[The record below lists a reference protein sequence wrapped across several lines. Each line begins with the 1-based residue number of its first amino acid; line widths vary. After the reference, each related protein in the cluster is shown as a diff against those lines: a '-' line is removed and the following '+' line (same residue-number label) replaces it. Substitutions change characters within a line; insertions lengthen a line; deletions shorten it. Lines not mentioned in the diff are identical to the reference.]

1 MADTLPVPIDKPLSR
16 AYLREFSGWSTAY
29 PPGASEP
36 TSLSVMHN
44 CSLTGEGDLSIRP
57 GLRRVLNTPNPGPIV
72 GDIEHFYT
80 TDGRKAILY
89 AIRDGGYV
97 RFRTAVY
104 NATTKVYDRDL
115 TMTSRFPGFTDAGT
129 QLSNSC
135 TYVRYVQIDNKIL
148 ALPNS
153 SEPFRL
159 FLVGAS
165 PSAKTIQSIDRPAW
179 NGADKPGIYV
189 PSQAWID
196 LSTKTL
202 PPTAVTLTTSTLIS
216 TTAANNVF
224 NFGYFYTFNNE
235 IGETAPS
242 QIALIKCQRR
252 WTAWNA
258 DPNDDNKSPDQIVT
272 VIPAAA
278 FSAAVAAGAVSWN
291 LYMVTWSDQDSVP
304 PEGVLLK
311 TTSLRN
317 ADGSAK
323 SREAA
328 GWAAHTPMLQGTDA
342 SMPLPRGDVRDNF
355 TTPKKAA
362 NGLVAGDRLVLVYD
376 QENEARITWTSNR
389 QGDYLNFS
397 PSKGGGFKTLT
408 SGNLYMPIAVKLW
421 QNPQSVDTITILCAG
436 LDGQGTAFYM
446 NANTTI
452 TTQSQSQVVV
462 GFEET
467 TATNGTCSPY
477 GVEVL
482 NNALFHPLENNIVK
496 STASNYNI
504 NHTPIADLIQNVWSR
519 IPLKDKRVMVSSQMD
534 SSLYYLLKS
543 PVGWLSANGH
553 NGNQVWV
560 CNTALTNAWSCWDV
574 QGSTLRKLEID
585 GLLYMGIAS
594 GPSIFVFDP
603 EQDHDHVW
611 DSSTSTWVEEG
622 IPWEAVTNTQGANRA
637 HDAWAWL
644 QQVNTTFGNFTGECV
659 YGIRGVDVYGRSLEF
674 KKHYISPQLGSHDPL
689 ERYDQDDALLV
700 RQVMK
705 EWQFFWRSADKPK
718 NRSYGSICSVQYRY
732 SPATVNVGYEYGSVE
747 TFEYGSRAQQ
757 TMNGVPVPFA
767 DTRKP

>member
-1 MADTLPVPIDKPLSR
+1 MAEALPVPIDKPLSR

-36 TSLSVMHN
+36 TSLNVMHN

-115 TMTSRFPGFTDAGT
+115 TMTTRFPGFTDAGT
-129 QLSNSC
+129 QLANSC

-153 SEPFRL
+153 NEPFRM

-165 PSAKTIQSIDRPAW
+165 PSAKTIQSIDRPGW
-179 NGADKPGIYV
+179 NATDKPAIYV
-189 PSQAWID
+189 PNQAWID
-196 LSTKTL
+196 LTTKTL
-202 PPTAVTLTTSTLIS
+202 PPTPITLTTTTLIS
-216 TTAANNVF
+216 TTTANNVF

-242 QIALIKCQRR
+242 QISLTKCQRR

-272 VIPAAA
+272 IIPAVTYTAA
-278 FSAAVAAGAVSWN
+278 LAAGAVSWN

-304 PEGVLLK
+304 PEGILLK
-311 TTSLRN
+311 TTSVRN

-355 TTPKKAA
+355 TTPKRAA

-408 SGNLYMPIAVKLW
+408 SGNLYMPISVKLW

-446 NANTTI
+446 NANTTV
-452 TTQSQSQVVV
+452 TTQSQSQIVM

-482 NNALFHPLENNIVK
+482 NNALYHPLENNIVK

-504 NHTPIADLIQNVWSR
+504 NHAPIADLIQNVWSQ
-519 IPLKDKRVMVSSQMD
+519 IPLKDKRVMVSAQMD
-534 SSLYYLLKS
+534 TSLYYLVKS
-543 PVGWLSANGH
+543 PLGWLSPNGY
-553 NGNQVWV
+553 NGNQVWL

-585 GLLYMGIAS
+585 GLLYMAIAS

-603 EQDHDHVW
+603 EQDFDNRW
-611 DSSTSTWVEEG
+611 DTETSTWVEEG

-644 QQVNTTFGNFTGECV
+644 QQVNVTFGNFTGECV
-659 YGIRGVDVYGRSLEF
+659 YGIRGVDAYGKFHEF
-674 KKHYISPQLGSHDPL
+674 TKHYISPQLGSHDPL
-689 ERYDQDDALLV
+689 ERYDQEDFLAV
-700 RQVMK
+700 RKVLK

-732 SPATVNVGYEYGSVE
+732 TPATVNIGYEYGSVE
-747 TFEYGSRAQQ
+747 TFEYASRAPR
-757 TMNGVPVPFA
+757 TMNGVPTPFA